1 MMAMSHVLET
11 LHLSH
16 LPTLRDFVVSSGF
29 AGAMVLVAAILF
41 LCAVV
46 YASRRAARGLE
57 KQLEQQERHHQETR
71 GGEEYSAAVARC
83 WERLVWLVEAAE
95 IEPAARAADEAG
107 LGLGPE
113 LADVLLRGLLHDA
126 EELGDDTLTGA
137 VSVYLAQ
144 FALVLAQQG
153 GALDAVPA
161 APAGEVDEKPDNQTA
176 SPVDAEPAAAATA
189 AADEQP
195 AAAVKAAAAEGR
207 HR

>member
-11 LHLSH
+11 LRLSH
-16 LPTLRDFVVSSGF
+16 LPTLRDFVVSAGF

-41 LCAVV
+41 VCAVL
-46 YASRRAARGLE
+46 YASRRAARRLE

-71 GGEEYSAAVARC
+71 GDEEYSAAVARC
-83 WERLVWLVEAAE
+83 WERLVWLVKAAE

-107 LGLGPE
+107 LGVGPE
-113 LADVLLRGLLHDA
+113 LAEVLLRGLLHDA
-126 EELGDDTLTGA
+126 EVLGDDTLTGA

-153 GALDAVPA
+153 GSLDAGPA
-161 APAGEVDEKPDNQTA
+161 APAGEVDEKPDEQTA
-176 SPVDAEPAAAATA
+176 SPVDAERAAAAA
-189 AADEQP
+189 AVDEQP
-195 AAAVKAAAAEGR
+195 AAAVRAAAGEGR